1 MTDAVLLLSGQGSQY
16 PSMARDLFRS
26 DERFRAHL
34 QHVDVCLR
42 QVAGRSVLPGLL
54 LAKPPFDD
62 VTVTHLG
69 IFATQYASAMMLIDR
84 GVRPTAV
91 LAISLG
97 EFAAA
102 VLTGAWSLEHAARVL
117 SIQTRALAVHCDAG
131 GMMAVLAPPE
141 ELEGELTALPGRPE
155 VALRSRR
162 HFVLAGNRDALDTAT
177 GWLAERGYGSARM
190 PVTRGFHSRQIDPA
204 REPFLA
210 AAEGDGSVR
219 LPQIPWF
226 SCALAAERRDHPAP
240 ADLWQ
245 AIRAP
250 IRFLETAAAL
260 GASGKHRCVDVG
272 PGAALTTLM
281 RDNDVPMI
289 DCRPLST
296 AQGDVTRQLSRLL
309 APGR

>member
-1 MTDAVLLLSGQGSQY
+1 MTDAVFLFSGQGSQY
-16 PSMARDLFRS
+16 PAMARDLFRS

-42 QVAGRSVLPGLL
+42 QVGGRSVLPHLL
-54 LAKPPFDD
+54 LAQPPFDD
-62 VTVTHLG
+62 VAVTHLG

-102 VLTGAWSLEHAARVL
+102 VLSGAWSLEHAGRVL
-117 SIQTRALAVHCDAG
+117 AVQTRALAEHCDPG

-141 ELEGELTALPGRPE
+141 ALAGPLAALPQRPE

-162 HFVLAGNRDALDTAT
+162 HFVLAGSRDALDTAAA
-177 GWLAERGYGSARM
+177 WLGERGHASVRM

-204 REPFLA
+204 REPFLSA
-210 AAEGDGSVR
+210 AASDGSVR
-219 LPQIPWF
+219 GPRIPWF
-226 SCALAAERRDHPAP
+226 SCALAGERTDHPVP
-240 ADLWQ
+240 ADLWH

-250 IRFLETAAAL
+250 IRFLETAAVL
-260 GASGKHRCVDVG
+260 GAGERRRYVDVG

-289 DCRPLST
+289 ECRPLST

-309 APGR
+309 TSS